1 MPTTNAKGLF
11 RCCGLRHTIRVAG
24 GLVGS
29 LAPRALRR
37 IPPDGSVDHRVPGAI
52 NQRRRPVSGDLR
64 HRVQGEDTGHMK
76 TIVVGGGVLGA
87 STAYQL
93 AKRGAEVELFERGI
107 PGGEASAAS
116 LAWLNSNTK
125 ELRRYH
131 DLNVMSMSEHRAVA
145 RELGTDRWLNG
156 GGNLEV
162 ASTDEAAQALRAK
175 TERLHDYG
183 YAAIEL
189 DPKDLPRY
197 DPLIRVHDEYRTAV
211 FFPGESWV
219 DLPLLI
225 HDLLRAATAH
235 GASVRAKT
243 EVERLLVESGTV
255 KGVILGDGSQ
265 VRADRVVI
273 AAGSQIGALMREAG
287 VEVSTVG
294 EPGATVITAPGTSD
308 LSVLLH
314 LPGLSVRPD
323 AGGRLA
329 VRSTAGDRA
338 VDMAN
343 WTLPEANVTDLIR
356 RAARGVADVDAAS
369 TRGER
374 ISIAARPYPLDGLP
388 VAGFWDGVPNLYLL
402 TMHSGATLSALMGR
416 LAAEE
421 LFTGRAPSLL
431 DGFRPSRL
439 TSTPD
444 KNAPGFDPHALEAEV

>member
-1 MPTTNAKGLF
+1 
-11 RCCGLRHTIRVAG
+11 
-24 GLVGS
+24 
-29 LAPRALRR
+29 
-37 IPPDGSVDHRVPGAI
+37 
-52 NQRRRPVSGDLR
+52 
-64 HRVQGEDTGHMK
+64 MK

-107 PGGEASAAS
+107 PGGAASSAS

-131 DLNVMSMSEHRAVA
+131 DLNVMSMSEHHAVA
-145 RELGTDRWLNG
+145 RELGSDRWLNG

-162 ASTDEAAQALRAK
+162 ADTDEAAQSLRARV
-175 TERLHDYG
+175 ERLHDYG
-183 YAAIEL
+183 YAAIEV

-197 DPLIRVHDEYRTAV
+197 DRLIRVHEDYRSAV

-219 DLPLLI
+219 NLPLLI
-225 HDLLRAATAH
+225 HDLLRAATSC
-235 GASVRAKT
+235 GAVVHAQT
-243 EVERLLVESGTV
+243 AVDRLLVESGTV
-255 KGVILGDGSQ
+255 TGVVLGDGSK
-265 VRADRVVI
+265 VRADRVVV
-273 AAGSQIGALMREAG
+273 AAGSQIGALMREVG

-294 EPGATVITAPGTSD
+294 DPGATVVTAAGTSN

-323 AGGRLA
+323 AEGRIA
-329 VRSTAGDRA
+329 IRSAAGDRT
-338 VDMAN
+338 VDVDN
-343 WTLPEANVTDLIR
+343 WTLPEETVTDLIR
-356 RAARGVADVDAAS
+356 RAAHGLADVDPAS
-369 TRGER
+369 TRSEH
-374 ISIAARPYPLDGLP
+374 ISIASRPYPLDGLP
-388 VAGFWDGVPNLYLL
+388 VAGFWDGVPNLYVL

-421 LFTGRAPSLL
+421 LVTGAAPSLL

-444 KNAPGFDPHALEAEV
+444 TNASTFDPHALEAEV